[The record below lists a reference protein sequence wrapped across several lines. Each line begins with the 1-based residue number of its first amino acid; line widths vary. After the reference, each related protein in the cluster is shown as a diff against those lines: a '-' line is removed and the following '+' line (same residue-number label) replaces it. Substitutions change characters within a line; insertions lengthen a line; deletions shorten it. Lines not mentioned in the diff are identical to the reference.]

1 MVHCGCE
8 ALAGASHVGDTGV
21 RGRSIGRWIAVSRCL
36 DLIAWGFDLLKQ
48 VLRVDEMVV

>member
-8 ALAGASHVGDTGV
+8 SLAGASYVRDTGV
-21 RGRSIGRWIAVSRCL
+21 RGRSIGRWIDVGGWL
-36 DLIAWGFDLLKQ
+36 DLIAWSFDPLKQ

>member
-8 ALAGASHVGDTGV
+8 ALAGASYVRDTGV
-21 RGRSIGRWIAVSRCL
+21 RGRSIGRWIHVGGWL
-36 DLIAWGFDLLKQ
+36 DLIAWSFDPLKQ